1 MKIIEKDG
9 RISLIAEDQMAICPK
24 ATHDPVVESVSLSPT
39 DSPDNW
45 MDCQKCEDEPTMADK
60 DAALR
65 RFGVEV

>member
-1 MKIIEKDG
+1 MVVTGNVI
-9 RISLIAEDQMAICPK
+9 K
-24 ATHDPVVESVSLSPT
+24 ADAGKALRRKGSTEPSAVTRVALAPN

-45 MDCQKCEDEPTMADK
+45 EDCDLPVPGDEAIEADK

>member
-1 MKIIEKDG
+1 MVIEGNHITADDG
-9 RISLIAEDQMAICPK
+9 K
-24 ATHDPVVESVSLSPT
+24 ALRRKGSTDASEATEAWLAPT

-45 MDCQKCEDEPTMADK
+45 EECDYGIADEPTMEDK